1 MVFDVIIP
9 VYKPDEKLDALL
21 AALLRQLHAPRAVIL
36 LITRDAGNDAEAEAL
51 AARLRATDA
60 RVKTRILDK
69 AEYDHAGTRNLGVSL
84 MEDGADL
91 FLMMTQD
98 AVPADDHLTEKLA
111 EAFTDDQVAAAYA
124 RQLADRDAPIPE
136 KCARRFNYP
145 AESQR
150 KTIDDIPRL
159 GIKTYFCS

>member
-36 LITRDAGNDAEAEAL
+36 LITRDTGNDAEAEAL

-84 MEDGADL
+84 MEDNADWHFKMPYKKELKTFMEELDITEQELSDAKVVSTGA
-91 FLMMTQD
+91 
-98 AVPADDHLTEKLA
+98 V
-111 EAFTDDQVAAAYA
+111 
-124 RQLADRDAPIPE
+124 
-136 KCARRFNYP
+136 
-145 AESQR
+145 
-150 KTIDDIPRL
+150 
-159 GIKTYFCS
+159 